1 MGVGDR
7 AYCRKSSSAGVKGR
21 IRNMVIISSLKI
33 QLKLSL
39 KSSLSE
45 AKTTDRLSLQDILD
59 SKEALTKKAAKILGI
74 KPAEIASLEILK
86 HSIDARKK
94 PQLFQVYTVGI
105 TLTNPQS
112 EERVVKRCKNKQ
124 VTIYTPHP
132 YLFPSAVS
140 AELPKAKLPYRPVVI
155 GTGPAGLFCGYML
168 AKHGYQPILL
178 ERGFDVDTRTKDVE
192 AYWNGGRLNPESNVQ
207 FGEGGAGT
215 FSDGKLNTLVKD
227 PYGRNKE
234 VLRIFVEFGAP
245 EHILYESKPHI
256 GTDLLKKVVV
266 RMRHFII
273 ENGGEVRFGAKV
285 TGFLVNEGALCGV
298 EVNHNEQLETT
309 RAVLAIGHSARD
321 TFTYLNEIQVPMEAK
336 AFAVGMRVEHPQHRI
351 NVCMYGEELGSCLP
365 AAPYKLTA
373 KTSTGRGVYSFCMC
387 PGGFVVDASSEP
399 GQIAVNGMS
408 YADRGGS
415 HANSA
420 IIVQVTPADFETEGA
435 LAGVEFQRTLEKM
448 AYQLGKGHIP
458 VQYYGDYV
466 RNRPSEPQTDHEKPC
481 IKGTY
486 ELTNLRGLLPSA
498 CETAFLEGME
508 QFDRII
514 PGFAAEDA
522 ILSGIESRT
531 SSPVRIHRDDTLQSP
546 AIKGLYPCGEGAG
559 YAGGIT
565 SAAMDGILIAEA
577 IATVH
582 KSGMR

>member
-1 MGVGDR
+1 
-7 AYCRKSSSAGVKGR
+7 
-21 IRNMVIISSLKI
+21 MVSSLKI
-33 QLKLSL
+33 ELKINL
-39 KSSLSE
+39 KNDLYE
-45 AKTTDRLSLQDILD
+45 MKAVGRLTLQDILD
-59 SKEALTKKAAKILGI
+59 SKETLTKKAAKILGI
-74 KPAEIASLEILK
+74 KPTDISALQILK

-94 PQLFQVYTVGI
+94 PQLFQVYTLGI
-105 TLTNPQS
+105 TLDNHKL
-112 EERVVKRCKNKQ
+112 EEKVVKRCKNKQ
-124 VTIYTPHP
+124 VTIQSPHP
-132 YLFPSAVS
+132 YTFPPAG
-140 AELPKAKLPYRPVVI
+140 EAKLSFRPVVI

-178 ERGFDVDTRTKDVE
+178 ERGFDVETRSKDVE
-192 AYWNGGRLNPESNVQ
+192 AYWNGGSLNPESNVQ

-227 PYGRNKE
+227 KYGRNKE

-256 GTDLLKKVVV
+256 GTDLLKQIVV
-266 RMRHFII
+266 RMRTFII
-273 ENGGEVRFGAKV
+273 KNGGEVRFGAKV
-285 TGFLVNEGALCGV
+285 TGFLANEGALCGV
-298 EVNHNEQLETT
+298 EVNHCEQIQTT

-321 TFTYLNEIQVPMEAK
+321 TLTYLNELHVPMEAK
-336 AFAVGMRVEHPQHRI
+336 AFAIGMRVEHPQHRI
-351 NVCMYGEELGSCLP
+351 NACMYGDEQGSRLP

-373 KTSTGRGVYSFCMC
+373 QTSTGRGVYSFCMC

-420 IIVQVTPADFETEGA
+420 IIVQVTPEDYGADGP
-435 LAGVEFQRTLEKM
+435 LAGIAFQRTLEKT
-448 AYQLGKGHIP
+448 AYKLGRGSIP
-458 VQYYGDYV
+458 VQYYGDFV
-466 RNRPSEPQTDHEKPC
+466 RNRSSKSQTDREKPC

-498 CETAFLEGME
+498 CETAFLEGMA
-508 QFDRII
+508 QFDKTI
-514 PGFAAEDA
+514 PGFAAEDT
-522 ILSGIESRT
+522 LVSGIESRT

-565 SAAMDGILIAEA
+565 SAAMDGILIAEK
-577 IATVH
+577 IAQEFQPIL
-582 KSGMR
+582 KN

>member
-1 MGVGDR
+1 MIKV
-7 AYCRKSSSAGVKGR
+7 ST
-21 IRNMVIISSLKI
+21 LKM
-33 QLKLSL
+33 QLNNNLEINLSD
-39 KSSLSE
+39 
-45 AKTTDRLSLQDILD
+45 AKTADRLSLQDILD
-59 SKEALTKKAAKILGI
+59 SKETLTKKATKILGI
-74 KPAEIASLEILK
+74 QPAEISSLEILK

-112 EERVVKRCKNKQ
+112 EVRVVKRCKNKQ
-124 VTIYTPHP
+124 VTIYAPHP
-132 YLFPSAVS
+132 YLFPSSVRTV
-140 AELPKAKLPYRPVVI
+140 LPRAALPFRPVVI

-227 PYGRNKE
+227 QYGRNKE

-256 GTDLLKKVVV
+256 GTDILKQVVV
-266 RMRHFII
+266 RMRNFII

-285 TGFLVNEGALCGV
+285 TGFMVNEGALCGV
-298 EVNHNEQLETT
+298 EVNHCEQIETT

-336 AFAVGMRVEHPQHRI
+336 AFAVGMRVEHPQHKI
-351 NVCMYGEELGSCLP
+351 NACMYGEEQGRRLP

-408 YADRGGS
+408 YANRGGS

-420 IIVQVTPADFETEGA
+420 IIVQVTPEDFEAEGA
-435 LAGVEFQRTLEKM
+435 LAGVEFQRSLEKK
-448 AYQLGKGHIP
+448 AYQLGNGSVP

-466 RNRPSEPQTDHEKPC
+466 RNSPSESQTDREKPC
-481 IKGTY
+481 IKGKY
-486 ELTNLRGLLPSA
+486 KLTNLRGLLPSA

-565 SAAMDGILIAEA
+565 SAAMDGILIAET
-577 IATVH
+577 IAQEFCPF
-582 KSGMR
+582 KKMLDL